1 MFKYVSCSLKYLVLV
16 VFRSYVEIFTYV
28 RSEEG
33 AYCFHDDRVRCVVV
47 KDEVDVVNDSM

>member
-1 MFKYVSCSLKYLVLV
+1 MLLI
-16 VFRSYVEIFTYV
+16 FRSYVEIFTYV
-28 RSEEG
+28 GSDKG